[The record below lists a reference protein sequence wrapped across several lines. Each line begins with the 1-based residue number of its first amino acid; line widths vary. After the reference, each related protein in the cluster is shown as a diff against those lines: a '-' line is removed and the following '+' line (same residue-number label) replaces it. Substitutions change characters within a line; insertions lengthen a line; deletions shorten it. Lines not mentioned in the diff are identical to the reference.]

1 MVSKRKFLT
10 VAMLVGATL
19 GTAPQVWAQPKLK
32 IAIALPGSITD
43 NGWSQAAFDALTA
56 AKEQYGI
63 EFAYTEKIKEPDHVE
78 TLSDYARRGYK
89 LVIAHGGEFQDAVN
103 RVAPRFPNT
112 TFVVN
117 NGLKAGKNVA
127 TADFYFSQP
136 AYLMGYVAGKMSKT
150 GKAGVISAQKFKFTT
165 DSVAGFE
172 AGFKKARPDGKV
184 YVSWT
189 GDWDDV
195 AKGKEAALNQISQGV
210 DVLWPTMD
218 RATLGALQAA
228 KEKGVYALG
237 LYYDAIKNWPDTI
250 LQSNILDVRGMML
263 NYIKLA
269 LQKGTEG
276 RNFEKGLEGRNYKY
290 DLNTPEAV
298 RIGTFHPAIPAAVVR
313 EVEELLA
320 QMKSGRLT
328 PQPL

>member
-1 MVSKRKFLT
+1 MVSKRKFLSA
-10 VAMLVGATL
+10 AMLAGAAL
-19 GTAPQVWAQPKLK
+19 VAPQVLAQAPRKLK
-32 IAIALPGSITD
+32 VAIALPGSITD

-56 AKEQYGI
+56 AKVKHGI

-78 TLSDYARRGYK
+78 TLSDYARRGYN

-112 TFVVN
+112 MFLVN
-117 NGLKAGKNVA
+117 NGLKTAKNVA

-136 AYLMGYVAGKMSKT
+136 AYLMGYIAGKMSKS
-150 GKAGVISAQKFKFTT
+150 GKAGFIGAQKFKFTT
-165 DSVAGFE
+165 DSAAAFE
-172 AGFKKARPDGKV
+172 AGFKQARPGGKV

-210 DVLWPTMD
+210 DMLWPTMD
-218 RATLGALQAA
+218 RATMGALQAA
-228 KEKGVYALG
+228 KEKSVHAFG
-237 LYYDAIKNWPDTI
+237 LYYDAISSWPDII

-263 NYIKLA
+263 GYIQLA
-269 LQKGTEG
+269 LG
-276 RNFEKGLEGRNYKY
+276 KGLEGRNYKY

-298 RIGTFHPAIPAAVVR
+298 RIGSFHPSVPPAVVS
-313 EVEELLA
+313 EVQELVA
-320 QMKSGRLT
+320 KMKSGQFK

>member
-1 MVSKRKFLT
+1 MVTKRKFLAMT
-10 VAMLVGATL
+10 MVASVALASTSPVL
-19 GTAPQVWAQPKLK
+19 AQAKLK

-43 NGWSQAAFDALTA
+43 GGWSQAAYDALVA
-56 AKEQYGI
+56 AKAQYGI
-63 EFAYTEKIKEPDHVE
+63 EFAFTEKIKEPDHVE
-78 TLSDYARRGYK
+78 TLSDYARRGYN

-103 RVAPRFPNT
+103 RTAPRFPKT

-117 NGLKAGKNVA
+117 NGLKTDKNVA

-136 AYLMGYVAGKMSKT
+136 AYLMGYLAGKMTKT
-150 GKAGVISAQKFKFTT
+150 GKAGVIGAQKFKFTT

-172 AGFKKARPDGKV
+172 AGFKQARPGGKV
-184 YVSWT
+184 FVSWT

-228 KEKGVYALG
+228 KEKGVYGIG

-250 LQSNILDVRGMML
+250 LQSDILDVRGMML
-263 NYIKLA
+263 GYIKLA
-269 LQKGTEG
+269 M
-276 RNFEKGLEGRNYKY
+276 EKGLEGRNYKY

-298 RIGTFHPAIPAAVVR
+298 RIGSFHPSVPADIVR
-313 EVEELLA
+313 EVEALMA
-320 QMKSGRLT
+320 QMKSGQLK
-328 PQPL
+328 PQPY

>member
-1 MVSKRKFLT
+1 MISKRKFLAAA
-10 VAMLVGATL
+10 VIAGAVFAA
-19 GTAPQVWAQPKLK
+19 APQAFAQTKLK

-56 AKEQYGI
+56 AKSQYGI

-78 TLSDYARRGYK
+78 TLSDYARRGYN

-103 RVAPRFPNT
+103 RVAPRFPGT

-117 NGLKAGKNVA
+117 NGLKTAKNVA

-136 AYLMGYVAGKMSKT
+136 AYLMGYVAGKMSKS
-150 GKAGVISAQKFKFTT
+150 GKAGVIGAQKFKFTT

-172 AGFKKARPDGKV
+172 AGFKRARPDGKV
-184 YVSWT
+184 FVSWT

-218 RATLGALQAA
+218 RATMGALQAA
-228 KEKGVYALG
+228 KEKGVYAFG
-237 LYYDAIKNWPDTI
+237 LYYDAIKNWPETI
-250 LQSNILDVRGMML
+250 LQSDILDVRGMML
-263 NYIKLA
+263 GYIKVA
-269 LQKGTEG
+269 MD
-276 RNFEKGLEGRNYKY
+276 KGLEGRNYKY
-290 DLNTPEAV
+290 DVNTPEAV
-298 RIGTFHPAIPAAVVR
+298 RIGSFHPAIPPSVVR
-313 EVEELLA
+313 EVEDLLA
-320 QMKSGRLT
+320 QMKAGQLK
-328 PQPL
+328 PQPY

>member
-1 MVSKRKFLT
+1 MKMSKRRFL
-10 VAMLVGATL
+10 ASAALPGLAAAAL
-19 GTAPQVWAQPKLK
+19 PRAFAQAAAPYK

-56 AKEQYGI
+56 AKAKYGI

-103 RVAPRFPNT
+103 RVAARFPNT

-117 NGLKAGKNVA
+117 NGLATGKNVA

-136 AYLMGYVAGKMSKT
+136 AFLMGYVAGKMSKT
-150 GKAGVISAQKFKFTT
+150 GKAGFIGAQKFKFTT
-165 DSVAGFE
+165 DSLAGFE
-172 AGFKKARPDGKV
+172 AGFKRARPDGKV
-184 YVSWT
+184 FASWT
-189 GDWDDV
+189 GDWEDV

-218 RATLGALQAA
+218 RATVGALQAA
-228 KEKGVYALG
+228 KEKRVYAVG
-237 LYYDAIKNWPDTI
+237 LYYDAIKSWPDII
-250 LQSNILDVRGMML
+250 LQSDILDVRGMML
-263 NYIKLA
+263 NYIKVA
-269 LQKGTEG
+269 LD
-276 RNFEKGLEGRNYKY
+276 KGLEGRNYKY

-298 RIGTFHPAIPAAVVR
+298 RIGSFHPAVPPAVAQ
-313 EVEELLA
+313 EVEALVA
-320 QMKSGRLT
+320 DMKAGKLK

>member
-1 MVSKRKFLT
+1 MKMSKRRFLT
-10 VAMLVGATL
+10 TVAVPGLAAVAL
-19 GTAPQVWAQPKLK
+19 PRAFAQKVPYK

-43 NGWSQAAFDALTA
+43 NGWSQAAYDALTT
-56 AKEQYGI
+56 AKAKHGI

-103 RVAPRFPNT
+103 RVAARFPGT

-117 NGLKAGKNVA
+117 NGLATSRNVA

-150 GKAGVISAQKFKFTT
+150 GKAGFIGAQKFKFTT
-165 DSVAGFE
+165 DSLAGFE
-172 AGFKKARPDGKV
+172 AGFKRARPDGKV
-184 YVSWT
+184 VASWT
-189 GDWDDV
+189 GDWEDV
-195 AKGKEAALNQISQGV
+195 AKGKEAALAQISQGV

-218 RATLGALQAA
+218 RATVGALQAA
-228 KEKGVYALG
+228 KEKRVYAVG
-237 LYYDAIKNWPDTI
+237 LYYDAIKSWPDII
-250 LQSNILDVRGMML
+250 LQSDILDVRGMML
-263 NYIKLA
+263 NYIKVA
-269 LQKGTEG
+269 ID
-276 RNFEKGLEGRNYKY
+276 KGLEGRNYKF

-298 RIGTFHPAIPAAVVR
+298 RIGSFHPAVPAAVAQ
-313 EVEELLA
+313 EVEALVAE
-320 QMKSGRLT
+320 MKAGKLK